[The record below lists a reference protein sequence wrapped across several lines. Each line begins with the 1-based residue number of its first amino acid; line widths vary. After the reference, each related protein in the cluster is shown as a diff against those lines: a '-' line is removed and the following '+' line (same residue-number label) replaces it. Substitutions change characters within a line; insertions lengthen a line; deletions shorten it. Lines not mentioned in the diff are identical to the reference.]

1 MIFYIWYHFSVLI
14 QALCEICEQKL
25 EKILEDAP
33 LISMKQ
39 SSQERA
45 KFAHFSIAFVGFDC
59 VFSRAV
65 IRIFIFLQLQRLFHG
80 D

>member
-1 MIFYIWYHFSVLI
+1 MIDDRLFLMSNTIFFAVIH
-14 QALCEICEQKL
+14 ALCEICGQKL

-65 IRIFIFLQLQRLFHG
+65 IRIFIFLQL
-80 D
+80 

>member
-1 MIFYIWYHFSVLI
+1 MDVANISALRYLSHFSVVI
-14 QALCEICEQKL
+14 QALYEIREQKL

-65 IRIFIFLQLQRLFHG
+65 IRIFIFLQL
-80 D
+80 